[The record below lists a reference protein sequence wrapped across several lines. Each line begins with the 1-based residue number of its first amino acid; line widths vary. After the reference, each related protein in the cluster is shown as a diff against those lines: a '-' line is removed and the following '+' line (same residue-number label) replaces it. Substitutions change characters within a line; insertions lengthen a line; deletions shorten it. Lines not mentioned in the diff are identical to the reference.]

1 MYALPAAPPSAP
13 RRQLFVGTALACAA
27 GTTLYGGLI
36 ALFVRYRQE
45 ALAITGGEWK
55 PADVKIPEVPTNVNL
70 LAFLFIGIFAQWG
83 VYAAKR
89 QHKGG
94 VGMSVGLVG
103 LLGIAVINSLSFVYF
118 QMGMGIADGTY
129 QLFFYAVTGTFIALT
144 VVGVAFSVVTAFR
157 FLGGRWSEREIVSAH
172 AMYWYFLGAMYIVL
186 WFVVFVTK

>member
-13 RRQLFVGTALACAA
+13 RRQLFVGTAIACAA
-27 GTTLYGGLI
+27 GTTLFGGLI
-36 ALFVRYRQE
+36 AMFVRYRQE
-45 ALAITGGEWK
+45 ALAVAGGERK
-55 PADVKIPEVPTNVNL
+55 PADIKIPEVPTNVNL

-94 VGMSVGLVG
+94 VGMASGLVG
-103 LLGIAVINSLSFVYF
+103 LLGVAVINSLSFVYV

-129 QLFFYAVTGTFIALT
+129 QLFFYAVTGAFLALT
-144 VVGVAFSVVTAFR
+144 IIGVVFSVVTAFR
-157 FLGGRWSEREIVSAH
+157 FLGGRSGEREIVTAH

>member
-1 MYALPAAPPSAP
+1 MKRIVAMAGLAWLAGCAAGPNYHRPDTPSAP
-13 RRQLFVGTALACAA
+13 A
-27 GTTLYGGLI
+27 YK
-36 ALFVRYRQE
+36 E
-45 ALAITGGEWK
+45 AGEWK
-55 PADVKIPEVPTNVNL
+55 PADIKIPEVPTNVNL

-94 VGMSVGLVG
+94 VGMASGLVG
-103 LLGIAVINSLSFVYF
+103 LLGVAVINSLSFVYV

-129 QLFFYAVTGTFIALT
+129 QLFFYAVTGAFLALT
-144 VVGVAFSVVTAFR
+144 IIGVVFSVVTAFR
-157 FLGGRWSEREIVSAH
+157 FLGGRSGEREIVTAH